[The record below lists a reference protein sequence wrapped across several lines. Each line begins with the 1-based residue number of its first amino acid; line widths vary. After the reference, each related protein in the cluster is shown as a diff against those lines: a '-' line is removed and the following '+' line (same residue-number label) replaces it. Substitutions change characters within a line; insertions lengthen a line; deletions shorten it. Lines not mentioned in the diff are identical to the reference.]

1 MPVASCCYVGG
12 FVLLCRWLRAV
23 MSVAAP
29 IVFTVGWTSRLALH
43 GAVRSPVSGALY
55 PTWQFLPQEHGH
67 ILSDRSTRAPT
78 QCVEGTRG
86 AWTFFHPLKINLGI
100 VKRYSGTMAQP
111 AWKRPKHA
119 LKISPCG
126 IWLYHSAECPLS
138 ALKVDSQTAGK
149 CIHPI
154 S

>member
-1 MPVASCCYVGG
+1 
-12 FVLLCRWLRAV
+12 

-29 IVFTVGWTSRLALH
+29 IIFTVGWTSRLALH

-86 AWTFFHPLKINLGI
+86 AWTFSLKINLGI
-100 VKRYSGTMAQP
+100 VKRYSGTMMAQP
-111 AWKRPKHA
+111 AWKMPKHA
-119 LKISPCG
+119 LVSCG
-126 IWLYHSAECPLS
+126 IWLYHSKYDLGTAYVHCPHSKLTAKPLGSVSIQS
-138 ALKVDSQTAGK
+138 ANKASSRWSSTL
-149 CIHPI
+149 
-154 S
+154 